1 MQMSYEFCAD
11 VALVMLPD
19 SDRKASVST
28 TKHTQPPITMKN
40 RSKIAPA
47 ILATGLLSC
56 TLFNQQARA
65 TEILHPA
72 VNITGHFNLA
82 GSAHFDTTSL
92 ATATRVL
99 SWVNPHA
106 EAGSTGVFSGI
117 PVNTAVTMSPWTFN
131 PSTAT
136 PGLWSVA
143 GFTFD
148 LLSSTVVVQNAFAL
162 VITGNGIVSGNGFTP
177 TAMQWAFAA
186 TSSGGLRRAIFSFS
200 GSGSAGTVP
209 EGGTAVALLGI
220 ALIGIEALRRKLRIT

>member
-1 MQMSYEFCAD
+1 MQISYEFAAD
-11 VALVMLPD
+11 VAFVMLSD
-19 SDRKASVST
+19 SDRKISVST

-40 RSKIAPA
+40 RSKITLA

-56 TLFNQQARA
+56 TLFSQQARA

-72 VNITGHFNLA
+72 VNITGELNLA
-82 GSAHFDTTSL
+82 GSAQFDTTSL
-92 ATATRVL
+92 ATATSVV
-99 SWVNPHA
+99 SWVNPHV

-117 PVNTAVTMSPWTFN
+117 PVNTPVTMSPWTFN
-131 PSTAT
+131 PSMAT

-177 TAMQWAFAA
+177 TAMQWGFAA
-186 TSSGGLRRAIFSFS
+186 TSSGGSRRAIFSFS
-200 GSGSAGTVP
+200 GSGSAVP

-220 ALIGIEALRRKLRIT
+220 ALIGIEVLRRKLRIT